1 MVASVPVRANA
12 KILRII
18 RLRVIDKPGFLGK
31 IATLLGELDANI
43 GEITIVS
50 QGHDFI
56 IREFSVQLD
65 DDTHLSCILE
75 GLKVL
80 EGVQVEAVID
90 PVQHAHEGGKIE
102 MRSRVKLDSVAEMR
116 MIYTPGVAQ
125 ICKLIEK
132 EPQASKVYTSIANTV
147 AVVTNGTAILGLGN
161 IGAVAGMPVM
171 EGKSVLYQ
179 QLVGISAV
187 PILLNSTDVDV
198 IVNTVAEIAP
208 TFAAIHL
215 EDIAAPE
222 CFAVEEQL
230 QKRLNIPVLHDDQ
243 HATAVVVLAALIT
256 VTQRTG
262 IDLGT
267 AKVGIVGLGAAGFGI
282 VHLLKAF
289 GIREI
294 FGCDLKQEALDRLKN
309 AGGSPCDLT
318 TLMKEASV
326 VVATTGVPGLIKPEM
341 VRKGQIIL
349 ALSNPDPEIDPEVAI
364 ACGADFA
371 ADGRTINNALAF
383 PGLFRGALKIGA
395 THFTDAMKIAA
406 AHAIAG
412 QTKLDSLVPSILD
425 RDVHQAVAEAVTHA
439 WLGGSSAV

>member
-1 MVASVPVRANA
+1 MVATTPVRANA
-12 KILRII
+12 KLLRII
-18 RLRVIDKPGFLGK
+18 RLRVTDKPGFLGR

-56 IREFSVQLD
+56 IREFSLQID
-65 DDTHLSCILE
+65 DDAHLQCILE
-75 GLKVL
+75 GINVL

-90 PVQHAHEGGKIE
+90 PVQHVHEGGKIE
-102 MRSRVKLDSVAEMR
+102 MRSRVKLDSVGEMHK
-116 MIYTPGVAQ
+116 IYTPGVAQ

-132 EPQASKVYTSIANTV
+132 EPQASKIYTSISNTV

-187 PILLNSTDVDV
+187 PILLDSTDIDV

-243 HATAVVVLAALIT
+243 HATAVVVLAALMTI
-256 VTQRTG
+256 TQRTG

-267 AKVGIVGLGAAGFGI
+267 AKVGIIGLGAAGFGI
-282 VHLLKAF
+282 ASLLKAY
-289 GIREI
+289 GVREI
-294 FGCDLKQEALDRLKN
+294 LGTDLKKEAMERLKK
-309 AGGSPCDLT
+309 AGGKPVDLS
-318 TLMKEASV
+318 TLMTDADV

-341 VRKGQIIL
+341 VQKGQVIL
-349 ALSNPDPEIDPEVAI
+349 ALSNPDPEIDPELAI
-364 ACGADFA
+364 KCGAEFA

-425 RDVHQAVAEAVTHA
+425 RDAHQAVAEAVMQA
-439 WLGGSSAV
+439 WLDGN

>member
-1 MVASVPVRANA
+1 MVASTSVRANA

-18 RLRVIDKPGFLGK
+18 RLRVTDKPGFLGK

-56 IREFSVQLD
+56 IREFSVALD

-80 EGVQVEAVID
+80 EGVQVDAVID

-132 EPQASKVYTSIANTV
+132 EPQASKIYTSIANTV

-187 PILLNSTDVDV
+187 PILLNSTDIDV

-243 HATAVVVLAALIT
+243 HATAVVVLGALMTIT
-256 VTQRTG
+256 QKTG
-262 IDLGT
+262 IDLGA
-267 AKVGIVGLGAAGFGI
+267 AKIGIIGLGAAGFGI
-282 VHLLKAF
+282 AHLLKAY
-289 GIREI
+289 GVREI
-294 FGCDLKQEALDRLKN
+294 YGCDLKQEALDRLKN
-309 AGGSPCDLT
+309 SGGMPVDLT
-318 TLMKEASV
+318 TLMKEAAV
-326 VVATTGVPGLIKPEM
+326 IVATTGVPGLIKKEM
-341 VRKGQIIL
+341 VRKGQVIL
-349 ALSNPDPEIDPEVAI
+349 ALSNPDPEIDPELAI
-364 ACGADFA
+364 KCGADFA

-425 RDVHQAVAEAVTHA
+425 RDVHQAVAEAVAQA
-439 WLGGSSAV
+439 WLDEQK

>member
-1 MVASVPVRANA
+1 MVATTSVRANA

-18 RLRVIDKPGFLGK
+18 RLRVTDKPGFLGR
-31 IATLLGELDANI
+31 IASLLGDLDANI

-50 QGHDFI
+50 QGHDFL
-56 IREFSVQLD
+56 IREFSLQLD
-65 DDTHLSCILE
+65 DETHLSCVLE

-80 EGVQVEAVID
+80 EGVQIDAVID
-90 PVQHAHEGGKIE
+90 PVQHVHEGGKIE
-102 MRSRVKLDSVAEMR
+102 MSSRVKLDSIGVMHK
-116 MIYTPGVAQ
+116 IYTPGVAQ

-132 EPQASKVYTSIANTV
+132 EPQASRIYTSISNTV

-171 EGKSVLYQ
+171 EGKSVLYS

-187 PILLNSTDVDV
+187 PILLNSKDIDV
-198 IVNTVAEIAP
+198 IVDTIAEIAP

-222 CFAVEEQL
+222 CFAIEEKL

-243 HATAVVVLAALIT
+243 HATAVVVLAALMT

-267 AKVGIVGLGAAGFGI
+267 AKVGIIGLGAAGFGI
-282 VHLLKAF
+282 AHLLQAY
-289 GIREI
+289 GVREI
-294 FGCDLKQEALDRLKN
+294 LGCDLKQEALDRLKKSGGTPIDL
-309 AGGSPCDLT
+309 AG
-318 TLMKEASV
+318 LMKESDV
-326 VVATTGVPGLIKPEM
+326 VVATTGVPGLIKKEM
-341 VRKGQIIL
+341 VRKGQVIL
-349 ALSNPDPEIDPEVAI
+349 ALSNPDPEIDPELAI
-364 ACGADFA
+364 ANGAEFA

-412 QTKLDSLVPSILD
+412 QTKMDSLVPSILD
-425 RDVHQAVAEAVTHA
+425 KDMHQAVAEAVTQA
-439 WLGGSSAV
+439 WLDEQ

>member
-1 MVASVPVRANA
+1 MVATTPVRANA
-12 KILRII
+12 KLLRII
-18 RLRVIDKPGFLGK
+18 RLRVTDKPGFLGR

-56 IREFSVQLD
+56 IREFSLQID
-65 DDTHLSCILE
+65 DDAHLQCILE
-75 GLKVL
+75 GINVL

-90 PVQHAHEGGKIE
+90 PVQHVHEGGKIE
-102 MRSRVKLDSVAEMR
+102 MRSRVKLDSVGEMHK
-116 MIYTPGVAQ
+116 IYTPGVAQ

-132 EPQASKVYTSIANTV
+132 EPQASKIYTSISNTV

-187 PILLNSTDVDV
+187 PILLDSTDIDV

-243 HATAVVVLAALIT
+243 HATAVVVLAALMTI
-256 VTQRTG
+256 TQRTG

-267 AKVGIVGLGAAGFGI
+267 AKVGIIGLGAAGFGI
-282 VHLLKAF
+282 ASLLKAY
-289 GIREI
+289 GVREI
-294 FGCDLKQEALDRLKN
+294 LGTDLKKEAMERLKK
-309 AGGSPCDLT
+309 AGGKPVDLS
-318 TLMKEASV
+318 TLMTDADV

-341 VRKGQIIL
+341 VQKGQVIL
-349 ALSNPDPEIDPEVAI
+349 ALSNPDPEIDPELAI
-364 ACGADFA
+364 KRGAEFA

-395 THFTDAMKIAA
+395 TRFTDEMKIAA

-425 RDVHQAVAEAVTHA
+425 RDAHQAVAEAVMQA
-439 WLGGSSAV
+439 WLDGN

>member
-1 MVASVPVRANA
+1 MVATTPVRANA
-12 KILRII
+12 KLLRII
-18 RLRVIDKPGFLGK
+18 RLRVTDKPGFLGK

-43 GEITIVS
+43 GEISIVT

-56 IREFSVQLD
+56 IREFSLQID
-65 DDTHLSCILE
+65 DDTHLQCILE
-75 GLKVL
+75 GLNVL

-90 PVQHAHEGGKIE
+90 PVQHIHEGGKIE
-102 MRSRVKLDSVAEMR
+102 MRSRVKLDSVGEMHK
-116 MIYTPGVAQ
+116 IYTPGVAQ

-132 EPQASKVYTSIANTV
+132 EPQASKLYTSISNTV

-187 PILLNSTDVDV
+187 PILLNSTDIDV

-222 CFAVEEQL
+222 CFAIEELL

-243 HATAVVVLAALIT
+243 HATAVVVLGALIT
-256 VTQRTG
+256 ITQRTG

-267 AKVGIVGLGAAGFGI
+267 AKVGIIGLGAAGFGI
-282 VHLLKAF
+282 ASLLKAY
-289 GIREI
+289 GVREI
-294 FGCDLKQEALDRLKN
+294 LGTDLKKEAMERLKK
-309 AGGSPCDLT
+309 AGGKPVDLSA
-318 TLMKEASV
+318 LMEDSDV

-341 VRKGQIIL
+341 VKKGQVIL
-349 ALSNPDPEIDPEVAI
+349 ALSNPDPEIDPELAI
-364 ACGADFA
+364 KCGAEFA

-412 QTKLDSLVPSILD
+412 QTKMDSLVPSILD
-425 RDVHQAVAEAVTHA
+425 RDAHQAVAEAVMQA
-439 WLGGSSAV
+439 WLDS

>member
-1 MVASVPVRANA
+1 MVATTPVRANA
-12 KILRII
+12 KLLRII
-18 RLRVIDKPGFLGK
+18 RLRVTDKPGFLGR

-56 IREFSVQLD
+56 IREFSLQID
-65 DDTHLSCILE
+65 DDAHLQCILE
-75 GLKVL
+75 GINVL

-102 MRSRVKLDSVAEMR
+102 MRSRVKLDSVSEMHK
-116 MIYTPGVAQ
+116 IYTPGVAQ

-132 EPQASKVYTSIANTV
+132 EPQASKIYTSISNTV

-187 PILLNSTDVDV
+187 PILLDSTDIDV

-243 HATAVVVLAALIT
+243 HATAVVVLAALMTI
-256 VTQRTG
+256 TQRTG

-267 AKVGIVGLGAAGFGI
+267 AKVGIIGLGAAGFGI
-282 VHLLKAF
+282 ASLLKAY
-289 GIREI
+289 GVREI
-294 FGCDLKQEALDRLKN
+294 LGTDLKKEAMERLKK
-309 AGGSPCDLT
+309 AGGKPVDLS
-318 TLMKEASV
+318 TLMTDADV

-341 VRKGQIIL
+341 VQKGQVIL
-349 ALSNPDPEIDPEVAI
+349 ALSNPDPEIDPELAI
-364 ACGADFA
+364 KCGAEFA

-425 RDVHQAVAEAVTHA
+425 RDAHQAVAEAVMQA
-439 WLGGSSAV
+439 WLDGN

>member
-1 MVASVPVRANA
+1 MVASTSVRANA

-18 RLRVIDKPGFLGK
+18 RLRVLDKPGFLGK

-56 IREFSVQLD
+56 IREFSVTLD

-80 EGVQVEAVID
+80 EGVQVDAVID

-187 PILLNSTDVDV
+187 PILLNSTDIDV

-215 EDIAAPE
+215 EDFAAPD
-222 CFAVEEQL
+222 CFAIEEQL

-243 HATAVVVLAALIT
+243 HATAVVVLGALMT
-256 VTQRTG
+256 VTQKTG
-262 IDLGT
+262 INLSA
-267 AKVGIVGLGAAGFGI
+267 AKIGIIGLGAAGFGI
-282 VHLLKAF
+282 AHLLKSY
-289 GIREI
+289 GVSDIY
-294 FGCDLKQEALDRLKN
+294 GCDLKQEALDRLKN
-309 AGGSPCDLT
+309 SGGKPVDLS
-318 TLMKEASV
+318 TLMKEADV
-326 VVATTGVPGLIKPEM
+326 IVATTGVPGLIKPEM
-341 VRKGQIIL
+341 VRKGQVIL
-349 ALSNPDPEIDPEVAI
+349 ALSNPDPEIDPELAI
-364 ACGADFA
+364 KCGAEFA

-425 RDVHQAVAEAVTHA
+425 RDVHQAVAEAVAHA
-439 WLGGSSAV
+439 WLQE

>member
-1 MVASVPVRANA
+1 MVATTPVRANA
-12 KILRII
+12 KLLRII
-18 RLRVIDKPGFLGK
+18 RLRVTDKPGFLGR

-56 IREFSVQLD
+56 IREFSLQID
-65 DDTHLSCILE
+65 DEAHLQCILE
-75 GLKVL
+75 GIKVL

-90 PVQHAHEGGKIE
+90 PVQHVHEGGKIE
-102 MRSRVKLDSVAEMR
+102 MRSRVKLDSVGEMHK
-116 MIYTPGVAQ
+116 IYTPGVAQ

-132 EPQASKVYTSIANTV
+132 EPQASKVYTSISNTV

-256 VTQRTG
+256 ITQRTG

-267 AKVGIVGLGAAGFGI
+267 AKVGIIGLGAAGFGI
-282 VHLLKAF
+282 AHLLKSF
-289 GIREI
+289 GVREI
-294 FGCDLKQEALDRLKN
+294 LGTDLKKEAMERLKK
-309 AGGSPCDLT
+309 AGGKPVDLSA
-318 TLMKEASV
+318 LMTDADV

-341 VRKGQIIL
+341 VRKGQVIL
-349 ALSNPDPEIDPEVAI
+349 ALSNPDPEIDPELAI
-364 ACGADFA
+364 KCGAEFA

-425 RDVHQAVAEAVTHA
+425 RDAHQAVAEAVMQA
-439 WLGGSSAV
+439 WLDAD

>member
-1 MVASVPVRANA
+1 MVATTPVRANA
-12 KILRII
+12 KLLRII
-18 RLRVIDKPGFLGK
+18 RLRVTDKPGFLGK

-43 GEITIVS
+43 GEISIVT

-56 IREFSVQLD
+56 IREFSLQID
-65 DDTHLSCILE
+65 DDTHLQCILE
-75 GLKVL
+75 GLNVL

-90 PVQHAHEGGKIE
+90 PVQHIHEGGKIE
-102 MRSRVKLDSVAEMR
+102 MRSRVKLDSVGEMHK
-116 MIYTPGVAQ
+116 IYTPGVAQ

-132 EPQASKVYTSIANTV
+132 EPQASKLYTSISNTV

-187 PILLNSTDVDV
+187 PILLNSTDTDV

-222 CFAVEEQL
+222 CFAIEELL

-243 HATAVVVLAALIT
+243 HATAVVVLGALIT
-256 VTQRTG
+256 ITQRTG

-267 AKVGIVGLGAAGFGI
+267 AKVGIIGLGAAGFGI
-282 VHLLKAF
+282 AHLLKAF
-289 GIREI
+289 GVREI
-294 FGCDLKQEALDRLKN
+294 LGTDLKKEAMERLKR
-309 AGGSPCDLT
+309 AGGKPVDLSA
-318 TLMKEASV
+318 LMADSDV

-341 VRKGQIIL
+341 VRKGQVIL

-364 ACGADFA
+364 KCGAEFA

-412 QTKLDSLVPSILD
+412 QTKMDSLVPSILD
-425 RDVHQAVAEAVTHA
+425 RDAHQAVAEAVMQA
-439 WLGGSSAV
+439 WLDGN